1 MRRALLALCLL
12 LSPAPACPGEAT
24 VHMVVRNS
32 PLAGFR
38 YNDGRRVWDEMRVG
52 DALGVIREPENAF
65 DAAAIRLE
73 WQGHKIGYVPR
84 SENSALARV
93 LDSGTAIEARIIELA
108 KRRNGRHLVSYDIL
122 IPLQTAQHTHE
133 KNSQ

>member
-1 MRRALLALCLL
+1 M
-12 LSPAPACPGEAT
+12 
-24 VHMVVRNS
+24 HMVVRNS

-65 DAAAIRLE
+65 DASAIRLE

>member
-1 MRRALLALCLL
+1 MLGLLLAATA
-12 LSPAPACPGEAT
+12 SPAETA

-52 DALGVIREPENAF
+52 DALGVIREPENGF

>member
-1 MRRALLALCLL
+1 MRRFLLMLGLLLAAPA
-12 LSPAPACPGEAT
+12 SPAETA

>member
-1 MRRALLALCLL
+1 MRRVLFVLWL
-12 LSPAPACPGEAT
+12 LSFAAPANPAETA

-52 DALGVIREPENAF
+52 DALGVVREPENAF
-65 DAAAIRLE
+65 DASAIRLE
-73 WQGHKIGYVPR
+73 WNGHKIGYVPR
-84 SENSALARV
+84 NENGALARV
-93 LDSGTAIEARIIELA
+93 LDAGTTIEARIIELA

-122 IPLQTAQHTHE
+122 IPLQTAQRTAE
-133 KNSQ
+133 